1 MYFCTFAHKETNCD
15 IYRCSTYKN
24 HYYSG
29 KCTPHN
35 IRDHLLQQLVL
46 ENLQRTLS
54 YVKNFEHIFVL
65 QQQELETEHN
75 IQDIKSKKDEIR
87 KANNRINE
95 LNLLFTHIYEDN
107 VIGKLSDER
116 FNFLSAKYEKEE
128 NELKAKVK
136 EFTKYLEDNQ
146 QKKTDINK
154 FIDNIHKYTEIKELT
169 PEIINQFIDK
179 IMIHDFHK
187 GDGKYERKI
196 DIYYNGVGI
205 VGVPTTPEQME
216 ELYQKYKNK
225 KEIIKAS

>member
-1 MYFCTFAHKETNCD
+1 M
-15 IYRCSTYKN
+15 
-24 HYYSG
+24 
-29 KCTPHN
+29 
-35 IRDHLLQQLVL
+35 

-65 QQQELETEHN
+65 QQQEIETEHN
-75 IQDIKSKKDEIR
+75 IQDIKSEKDEIR
-87 KANNRINE
+87 RANNRINE

-116 FNFLSAKYEKEE
+116 FSFISAKYEKEE
-128 NELKAKVK
+128 NELKTKVK

-146 QKKTDINK
+146 QKSININK
-154 FIDNIHKYTEIKELT
+154 FTDKIHKYTEIKELT

-205 VGVPTTPEQME
+205 VGVTTTPEQME
-216 ELYQKYKNK
+216 ELYQ
-225 KEIIKAS
+225 